1 MGEIWTTRCNIL
13 RKMASDLD
21 TIKQTNKQINATQT
35 IMACE
40 LLSFAEINVSK
51 SIRSDQILQFCC
63 ENIQKS
69 TSHHACLGFPL

>member
-40 LLSFAEINVSK
+40 LLSFAEINVSIVNQ
-51 SIRSDQILQFCC
+51 IRSDFTIL
-63 ENIQKS
+63 
-69 TSHHACLGFPL
+69 L